1 MQALLRKI
9 RRILQDRRT
18 RRFIARVVTSLAAI
32 VVFVTTYALILP
44 AITLEKTA
52 VCGIEEHQH
61 DDSCYEERLVCEL
74 EESDEHHH
82 TEACYEKVL
91 VCGKEVHTHSGKCYE
106 EVDSINVNVEADSS
120 DNTGDNTAG
129 RLSDLSSAESSAEET
144 GSIEPEMSDSN
155 AAAEEAQPDSYVPEL
170 DSLDMETLL
179 NSHSGFYYFHAGE
192 GEEILADSA
201 EIIDWKK
208 VKEETTL
215 APTDLVRMY
224 LAYTIPAGSLN
235 ETNPSARY
243 RLPDSLHLSDEQ
255 IKAMNQYEN
264 GIAAGYR
271 DSRSSSGKDEQD
283 KEKGNYKKYLDYLG
297 AEAVEGDRRPDELL
311 KEGAQEFISAVV
323 RAENVYDDKGN
334 YLGQD
339 LIFTFVPYSI
349 EKNQDSYDADMTL
362 ISAGEEITGWF
373 VCDFRLDQIDWEQ
386 DEDNR
391 EEDRI
396 REDSFEEI
404 ASVIFA
410 KEDQDKEIPEIRRVL
425 RMTGGIS
432 EAGEIEEAGKID
444 GTSETEEA
452 GKISETGE
460 KEEAIE
466 TRDGA
471 SAGSGTDA
479 QISTRVITADG
490 SDYLITVTYGSEA
503 EIPQGAELAVR
514 ELLPG
519 TEEYDQHLQAVEE
532 KIHSENSE
540 DDSAALAARFFD
552 ITILSDG
559 VEIQPSAPV
568 DVRIEL
574 TEKIGEDLQVFHFDD
589 EGDEV
594 ETLQTVQTLQTEEQA
609 PETRDSMVQ
618 FSTESFSVFAIV
630 GTVIEKNVLTSD
642 GHNYKV
648 TVTYGP
654 ETEIPEKADL
664 AVEEITEDSS
674 VYGTYVSGT
683 ENVLGME
690 EGSAGYMRLFDI
702 KIVDKDDPGVKYQ
715 PAEGTRVEV
724 RIELADA
731 QDRKALS
738 VVHFADED
746 DEGNV
751 VDADVNGKNVSF
763 EADGFS
769 IYVVAEDNYTRLI
782 YRFHDVD
789 DSVISTQYVKKYI
802 EPDTEQTVYEKLYDP
817 GLVPEYGQRL
827 VGWAYSAD
835 ETDAAKIYQLSDLD
849 NHTIQKMDAP
859 GFVDET
865 IVDVYAIMDE
875 AWYLRYMDVDE
886 NGTVK
891 ILKTVRIPKD
901 ADNKQVDINYVA
913 MLPDG
918 THYEGWYDP
927 VESEKYSEHL
937 YEGDHEIYD
946 TIELNKHL
954 DLYLKVDNR
963 VWLVYDANAGG
974 AGSGASYTPPQMLYT
989 NTTPPQTTTKPE
1001 DPKWK
1006 GYTFTGWNTSPDG
1019 SGEDWL
1025 KVESRTF
1032 DEDGNLIDVQY
1043 SVNKFGEPLDDD
1055 VLLYAQ
1061 WEPDDNFYRIAYW
1074 RQKETDAVDADD
1086 SEKKYDFYGYR
1097 EISTNIKTGDVVS
1110 ASANDQNMTWVA
1122 QHLGKTLGDENKFSF
1137 NENRSDT
1144 GTKTVAGDGST
1155 VLNMYF
1161 DRAVMEFIF
1170 NQNFPGYTETEDI
1183 SGDVYG
1189 YVDGQ
1194 YVLLTKGDPVTTYTY
1209 TMQYTYTP
1217 SLLHE
1222 NNRYGLVDGEYVA
1235 LTRDSYVSIDGG
1247 QTAYTGRRYSVTTD
1261 NNGTQYGV
1269 VNGQVV
1275 QLTRQGSTGCGGSGY
1290 YWTYGNNQTYN
1301 GQRYRQDNN
1310 GSYGFGG
1317 GEMQTIETIYEYSY
1331 GGNTYTGTRYMRNNG
1346 GNVYTGIRYSG
1357 VNGAPV
1363 EDHTGTQYGIDSNGG
1378 FVPLNR
1384 ESETDYSFS
1393 YKDSED
1399 TVHQYQGTLYKQDM
1413 INTLRGLYGSQM
1425 KPGEWPTNYFWQFAN
1440 YRANSY
1446 SSTNN
1451 RTTLNAA
1458 WTSYNISTN
1467 AYEYNRGTAPYTTW
1481 HLYST
1486 NHSGNV
1492 NIVYWR
1498 QNADGNYVSDDA
1510 VRTTGANNG
1519 TLTIGNNKF
1528 YAFTM
1533 LGYEYGGT
1541 GGTPNSSGNTGDYGW
1556 HDLSNGVDTSLTMRS
1571 GYGDINIYYQRDKF
1585 NVTFQSN
1592 DADSTVRNYPDKV
1605 LYEKNLD
1612 FLKDWYTPEESD
1624 GKDGYYFVGW
1634 YSDANFT
1641 KPFDFENEEMP
1652 HNDLVLYGRWDTYR
1666 VRVVLVPTK
1675 ANAHNDEVYF
1685 PNDQALS
1692 FRVDYNNTISDAN
1705 INTTVAERTGY
1716 KLVGWYT
1723 TPDFRDG
1730 TEWSFDTQINSRVNA
1745 INMHYQQS
1753 EDWENNTYGD
1763 NDGKHDDVE
1772 GILKLYAKWQFDFNE
1787 DDLFIEYEVPETYVK
1802 RDALGNILTVIPQ
1815 DTKKYTYSP
1824 SGTAISA
1831 QIENEP
1837 ENYIDAFTFSKW
1849 ELLDSANV
1857 ETGTLFGANDTIDNS
1872 NINPYVQF
1880 REVQDDTGQT
1890 RTMKVIVLRAT
1901 FTKNNNNKGT
1911 VVTFDGNGG
1920 CTADNASATRSL
1932 TIRVNE
1938 DFTIPGE
1945 TGTNAFV
1952 REGYDLIGWSF
1963 DQTTTPEQF
1972 HEAVTQV
1979 GDSTPE
1985 ERQELAKLGLFEINE
2000 NVAADNLKLSDD
2012 NNWDP
2017 LENTIYAVWEPH
2029 RFTVKITKTV
2039 DGEEMSERAF
2049 SFATTGLRDEYSQF
2063 TLVNKESK
2071 SLAEIPYGTIFS
2083 LTETP
2088 FAGYTIQNVEAK
2100 QTSDANG
2107 VLLDTPINLQGQ
2119 DGKEYEAKGNIEI
2132 TYTNKA
2138 TAVPLILKKVGYN
2151 NTDGSVEDYDLQG
2164 ATFTVYTTEEGNEIA
2179 KDKNGVELKN
2189 LTSGADGVFFNGMLN
2204 TGTYYLYESVVPDGY
2219 YAPLGRFR
2227 LDVGQDSTTLTTT
2240 WDTGS
2245 PNASAGIVTE
2255 STDAGTGLKTYTVSI
2270 RNTAGIKLPS
2280 TGGRGTKN
2288 YYITGFLLIGLAIIL
2303 LRRNRIVQ

>member
-1 MQALLRKI
+1 MTADQIQFDQNDENLEA
-9 RRILQDRRT
+9 Q
-18 RRFIARVVTSLAAI
+18 
-32 VVFVTTYALILP
+32 
-44 AITLEKTA
+44 ITLVEKDSELD
-52 VCGIEEHQH
+52 IEPI
-61 DDSCYEERLVCEL
+61 CRTLRLVEEDATEEEVSEEEGSEEEVLEEKEL
-74 EESDEHHH
+74 E
-82 TEACYEKVL
+82 
-91 VCGKEVHTHSGKCYE
+91 
-106 EVDSINVNVEADSS
+106 
-120 DNTGDNTAG
+120 
-129 RLSDLSSAESSAEET
+129 
-144 GSIEPEMSDSN
+144 
-155 AAAEEAQPDSYVPEL
+155 AEEA
-170 DSLDMETLL
+170 
-179 NSHSGFYYFHAGE
+179 E
-192 GEEILADSA
+192 GEKTE
-201 EIIDWKK
+201 
-208 VKEETTL
+208 EET
-215 APTDLVRMY
+215 
-224 LAYTIPAGSLN
+224 
-235 ETNPSARY
+235 
-243 RLPDSLHLSDEQ
+243 
-255 IKAMNQYEN
+255 
-264 GIAAGYR
+264 
-271 DSRSSSGKDEQD
+271 
-283 KEKGNYKKYLDYLG
+283 
-297 AEAVEGDRRPDELL
+297 
-311 KEGAQEFISAVV
+311 
-323 RAENVYDDKGN
+323 
-334 YLGQD
+334 
-339 LIFTFVPYSI
+339 
-349 EKNQDSYDADMTL
+349 
-362 ISAGEEITGWF
+362 
-373 VCDFRLDQIDWEQ
+373 
-386 DEDNR
+386 
-391 EEDRI
+391 
-396 REDSFEEI
+396 
-404 ASVIFA
+404 
-410 KEDQDKEIPEIRRVL
+410 
-425 RMTGGIS
+425 IS
-432 EAGEIEEAGKID
+432 EAGNDPEEA
-444 GTSETEEA
+444 SEAEERSNLEEETEE
-452 GKISETGE
+452 ETGE
-460 KEEAIE
+460 NLKGVTEAEAESDSEEKQEAEVGSDPEEEINAEGGENPQKTSEAGTLTFEGPDYTVFVTYTEDADIPEDASLVVSEIKEDSDEYDTYRAQAEDAIAAGGLSWIRLFDISIEVDGKPIEPAAPVSVQINYHEAIAQDQNTEVNTIHFEGKKE
-466 TRDGA
+466 TPRLLDTEA
-471 SAGSGTDA
+471 E
-479 QISTRVITADG
+479 
-490 SDYLITVTYGSEA
+490 GSENT
-503 EIPQGAELAVR
+503 
-514 ELLPG
+514 
-519 TEEYDQHLQAVEE
+519 TEQVSFE
-532 KIHSENSE
+532 
-540 DDSAALAARFFD
+540 
-552 ITILSDG
+552 TDG
-559 VEIQPSAPV
+559 
-568 DVRIEL
+568 
-574 TEKIGEDLQVFHFDD
+574 
-589 EGDEV
+589 
-594 ETLQTVQTLQTEEQA
+594 
-609 PETRDSMVQ
+609 
-618 FSTESFSVFAIV
+618 FSVFAIV
-630 GTVIEKNVLTSD
+630 GTTIEKNVLTSD
-642 GHNYKV
+642 GLNYKV

-654 ETEIPEKADL
+654 ETGIPENADL
-664 AVEEITEDSS
+664 TVEEITEDSS
-674 VYGTYVSGT
+674 VYGTYVAGT
-683 ENVLGME
+683 ENLLGME

-715 PAEGTRVEV
+715 PGEGTTVEV
-724 RIELADA
+724 RIELTDA
-731 QDRKALS
+731 KDRKALS

-1170 NQNFPGYTETEDI
+1170 NQNFPGYTETEDT

-1235 LTRDSYVSIDGG
+1235 LTRDSYVSVDGG
-1247 QTAYTGRRYSVTTD
+1247 ETAYTGQRYSVVAATD

-1269 VNGQVV
+1269 VNEQVV
-1275 QLTRQGSTGCGGSGY
+1275 PLTRHGSTGCGGSGY
-1290 YWTYGNNQTYN
+1290 YWTYGNNQPYSE
-1301 GQRYRQDNN
+1301 QRYRQDDN
-1310 GSYGFGG
+1310 GSEGFSN
-1317 GEMQTIETIYEYSY
+1317 GEMQTVETFYEYSY
-1331 GGNTYTGTRYMRNNG
+1331 GGNTYTDTRYVRSNG
-1346 GNVYTGIRYSG
+1346 GNAYTGTRYSG
-1357 VNGAPV
+1357 VNGDPV
-1363 EDHTGTQYGIDSNGG
+1363 EGHTGTQYGIDSNDG
-1378 FVPLNR
+1378 FVPLVR
-1384 ESETDYSFS
+1384 DSETEYSFS
-1393 YKDSED
+1393 YTDSGG
-1399 TVHQYQGTLYKQDM
+1399 TVHQYQGTLYKQAM
-1413 INTLRGLYGSQM
+1413 IKTLRGLYGSQM

-1440 YRANSY
+1440 NRANSY
-1446 SSTNN
+1446 DSTSN

-1467 AYEYNRGTAPYTTW
+1467 AYEYNRGTSPYTQW

-1486 NHSGNV
+1486 SHSGNV

-1498 QNADGNYVSDDA
+1498 QNADGNYVRDDA
-1510 VRTTGANNG
+1510 VTTTGANNG

-1528 YAFTM
+1528 YAYTM

-1541 GGTPNSSGNTGDYGW
+1541 GGTPNSSGNTGEYGW

-1571 GYGDINIYYQRDKF
+1571 GHGDINIYYQRDKF

-1592 DADSTVRNYPDKV
+1592 DADSTVRTYPDKV
-1605 LYEKNLD
+1605 FYEKNLV
-1612 FLKDWYTPEESD
+1612 FLKNWYTPEESD

-1652 HNDLVLYGRWDTYR
+1652 HNDLVLYGKWDTYR

-1685 PNDQALS
+1685 PNDQSLS
-1692 FRVDYNNTISDAN
+1692 FRVDYNDTISDAN

-1716 KLVGWYT
+1716 KLMGWYT

-1730 TEWSFDTQINSRVNA
+1730 TEWNFDTHINSRVDA
-1745 INMHYQQS
+1745 INMQYQQS
-1753 EDWENNTYGD
+1753 ADWENNTYGD

-1772 GILKLYAKWQFDFNE
+1772 GLLKLYAKWQFDFNE

-1802 RDALGNILTVIPQ
+1802 RDAQGNLLTVIPQ

-1831 QIENEP
+1831 QVENEP

-1849 ELLDSANV
+1849 ELLDSANL
-1857 ETGTLFGANDTIDNS
+1857 ETGILFGANDTIDNS

-1932 TIRVNE
+1932 AIRVNE

-2049 SFATTGLRDEYSQF
+2049 AFATTGLRDEYSQF

-2071 SLAEIPYGTIFS
+2071 SLAEIPYGTILS
-2083 LTETP
+2083 LTEIP
-2088 FAGYTIQNVEAK
+2088 FAGYTVQNVEAK

-2119 DGKEYEAKGNIEI
+2119 DGKEYEVKGNIEI

-2138 TAVPLILKKVGYN
+2138 SAVPVILKKVGYN
-2151 NTDGSVEDYDLQG
+2151 NTDSSAEDYDLQG

-2189 LTSGADGVFFNGMLN
+2189 LDSGADGVFFNGMLN
-2204 TGTYYLYESVVPDGY
+2204 MGTYYLYELVVPDGY

-2227 LDVGQDSTTLTTT
+2227 LDVGQDSTTITTT

-2255 STDAGTGLKTYTVSI
+2255 STDAGTGLKTFTVSI
-2270 RNTAGIKLPS
+2270 RNTAGFKLPS

-2288 YYITGFLLIGLAIIL
+2288 LYLTGLLLIGLAIL
-2303 LRRNRIVQ
+2303 LFRRNRILQ